1 MKYRIRVERQSDIIS
16 VSCNGDVVWS
26 ASGIDGKMERAAKLV
41 RNFKKFGTPMAEAK
55 QALERAFPPPKTKVA
70 QNRLTAAGVHF

>member
-1 MKYRIRVERQSDIIS
+1 MRYRIRVERQSDIIS

-26 ASGIDGKMERAAKLV
+26 AGEIDNKLERAAKLV
-41 RNFKKFGTPMAEAK
+41 LDFKKFDTSKAGVR

-70 QNRLTAAGVHF
+70 RRWRKTG